1 MALMADNLTYGLL
14 TSFFIFT
21 KDLFRISIYEVRI
34 NANSKREIRNK
45 SLVKMKNEVSSPY
58 VKLSAIKAIERYGVS
73 VNTKANV
80 LMLKKMKVLNL
91 KPSTAVKKAFKVK
104 LDKSDISVNLA
115 SAIAVL
121 EIIERNRKS

>member
-1 MALMADNLTYGLL
+1 
-14 TSFFIFT
+14 
-21 KDLFRISIYEVRI
+21 
-34 NANSKREIRNK
+34 
-45 SLVKMKNEVSSPY
+45 MKNEVSSPY